1 MMLGSGIYQIRN
13 LINGKVYVGSA
24 VCLKNRFKLHH
35 INLRKGNHH
44 SSHLQRAW
52 DKHGVD
58 NFVFEV
64 LEGVLDKEYLIARE
78 QYWIDKLHA
87 CRDGYNTCP
96 VAGSTLGTKRSE
108 QTREKLKNCFKGRKH
123 TEASK
128 LAISL
133 AKKGVPA
140 KPRSD
145 ATRRLLSK
153 INKGKVLSAAT
164 CAKISQAKK
173 GTRHSEETKK
183 RMSIAQLNIPRDVRE
198 RMNRDNTKRGFTSD
212 GLRRL
217 SEAATGRT
225 PSIETRKRL
234 SVAATGRKL
243 SADTIAK
250 RQATR
255 ARNALAQRTTA

>member
-1 MMLGSGIYQIRN
+1 MLGSGIYQIRN

-133 AKKGVPA
+133 AKKGGSCEASIRCNAPITVQ
-140 KPRSD
+140 
-145 ATRRLLSK
+145 
-153 INKGKVLSAAT
+153 NKQRQSAICGNLRQDFT
-164 CAKISQAKK
+164 
-173 GTRHSEETKK
+173 GKK
-183 RMSIAQLNIPRDVRE
+183 R
-198 RMNRDNTKRGFTSD
+198 
-212 GLRRL
+212 
-217 SEAATGRT
+217 
-225 PSIETRKRL
+225 
-234 SVAATGRKL
+234 
-243 SADTIAK
+243 
-250 RQATR
+250 
-255 ARNALAQRTTA
+255 NAS